1 MADACP
7 EFDTGPGQAPPRFA
21 DDVTRSL
28 NQIAR
33 SLDDEIDERKRRENR
48 LGHHLYGSRKWT
60 DDERAALAA
69 HPQVLRYMVNDRGQY
84 VESVERLR
92 RLLER
97 ELRRHVLWPWLAPLT
112 GLAGSR
118 TAKVIAEIGD
128 PWRFPGQRCTG
139 AVDDRGRL
147 VRHYFRP
154 VFEPG
159 EPCPVA
165 DPVPESDGA
174 GSGGGAAGDGRA
186 ESSPEIESAVGASC
200 PGVMEKPRTN
210 TGVRSVWHYFG
221 LMPGDDGRLAHRRG
235 GVQCSYSPQRQS
247 MVLGSLSGPDG
258 IGNQIKMRRPQPY
271 ADVYDREKAHKLAG
285 EVETRPESEVTDG
298 LPRWRADRHGQI
310 LAAKKFVGDLLVE
323 WKRRTDTSSGI
334 ESGPGAALPS
344 PERGRP

>member
-1 MADACP
+1 MVDVPDEIDAQ
-7 EFDTGPGQAPPRFA
+7 PGQAPPRFA

-60 DDERAALAA
+60 DDERAPLAV

-165 DPVPESDGA
+165 ETRSEIEKPD
-174 GSGGGAAGDGRA
+174 GGGAAGDGRA
-186 ESSPEIESAVGASC
+186 EVSVEIEPPVGASC
-200 PGVMEKPRTN
+200 PGVMETPRTH

-221 LMPGDDGRLAHRRG
+221 LMPGDDGRLVHRRRG
-235 GVQCSYSPQRQS
+235 IQCTYSPQRQS
-247 MVLGSLSGPDG
+247 MVLGSKNGPDG
-258 IGNQIKMRRPQPY
+258 MGNQIKMRRPQPY
-271 ADVYDREKAHKLAG
+271 ADVYDREKARKLAG

-310 LAAKKFVGDLLVE
+310 LATKKFVGDLLVE
-323 WKRRTDTSSGI
+323 WKRRTEGASETECEG
-334 ESGPGAALPS
+334 GAALPS
-344 PERGRP
+344 PERGRQ